1 MTRLRAPATLTTGR
15 ANGDPG
21 CHSAGPGVAE
31 LPGRQERPMY
41 PTNPMSHTGAAGSG
55 MAPPAHPEA

>member
-1 MTRLRAPATLTTGR
+1 MTGRRAPATLTTGR

-31 LPGRQERPMY
+31 LPGRQERPMS
-41 PTNPMSHTGAAGSG
+41 PTKPMSHTGAAGSG
-55 MAPPAHPEA
+55 TAHPEA